1 VQTRR
6 RILLGALGLGGLG
19 ILGARALAQPA
30 PLVVKVAAK
39 KFDFTPSEIRLKKG
53 VPVVFELTTTDTV
66 MGFSIPDFKVRADI
80 IPGKVTQL
88 PFTPDRAGKFAFLCD
103 VFCGSGH
110 EDMQGTLIVE

>member
-30 PLVVKVAAK
+30 PLG
-39 KFDFTPSEIRLKKG
+39 LKKG